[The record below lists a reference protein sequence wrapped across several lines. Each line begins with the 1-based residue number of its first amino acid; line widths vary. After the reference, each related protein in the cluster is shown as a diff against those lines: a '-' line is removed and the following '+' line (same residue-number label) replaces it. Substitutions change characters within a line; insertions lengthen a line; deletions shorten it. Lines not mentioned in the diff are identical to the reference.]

1 MFAIIGNTA
10 AGIAAAL
17 PNIPLSIIVGALG
30 AVQLGIVAAQPLP
43 EKQSYATGGFTGS
56 GFGSADSTGLK
67 PAGIVHQNEWVA
79 PPWMLQQPRT
89 AKVIDYLE
97 SIRQGKTTPM
107 AEGGYSDSNFVNKS
121 QDISTNADTSNADY
135 VQFIS
140 ALMQV
145 KDLLQKLYDEGIT
158 AEMTDSEQ
166 NGKLFK
172 KAIKKFET
180 IETRASGK

>member
-1 MFAIIGNTA
+1 M
-10 AGIAAAL
+10 
-17 PNIPLSIIVGALG
+17 
-30 AVQLGIVAAQPLP
+30 
-43 EKQSYATGGFTGS
+43 
-56 GFGSADSTGLK
+56 
-67 PAGIVHQNEWVA
+67 HQNEWVA
-79 PPWMLQQPRT
+79 PEWMLQEPRT

-97 SIRQGKTTPM
+97 SVRQGKTKPM
-107 AEGGYSDSNFVNKS
+107 AEGGFSENSPTPNN
-121 QDISTNADTSNADY
+121 QNSTENNSDY
-135 VQFIS
+135 VQYL
-140 ALMQV
+140 AVLMQV